1 MSETSLP
8 ADPSI
13 LGSPAVAHST
23 RNYELSSD
31 LARLCLP
38 SEYRDSNRVLAW
50 VNSICFLFLLIG
62 LVGLKAPKVVQRPLS
77 EPQEIVPVVFTPPE
91 EQPKVQPEV
100 KQDEPEP
107 QDKPLDTPQVAMVVA
122 AADPSQVAFAVP
134 VEGAVAIAPARFAT
148 APPPINTAPP
158 KPTKFD
164 PNASGEGA
172 FPPPAYPGIAI
183 RNRYQGTPTI
193 EILVDPSGAVTSAKV
208 VKSSGY
214 PVLDEAAMQVVK
226 NRWRFNPGAARDL
239 VWDCTFILK

>member
-1 MSETSLP
+1 MSDTSVP
-8 ADPSI
+8 AGPSI
-13 LGSPAVAHST
+13 PGSPSFA
-23 RNYELSSD
+23 RGRQNYALSDD

-38 SEYRDSNRVLAW
+38 YEYRDSNRFLAW

-62 LVGLKAPKVVQRPLS
+62 LVGLKAPKIVIKPLS
-77 EPQEIVPVVFTPPE
+77 QPQEIVPVVFTPPE

-107 QDKPLDTPQVAMVVA
+107 QDKPLETPEVATVVA
-122 AADPSQVAFAVP
+122 AADPSSVAFAVP

-164 PNASGEGA
+164 PNANAGT
-172 FPPPAYPGIAI
+172 FPPPNYPGIAI
-183 RNRYQGTPTI
+183 RNRYQGTATI
-193 EILVDPSGAVTSAKV
+193 EILVDPAGSVTSTKV
-208 VKSSGY
+208 LKSSGY

-226 NRWRFNPGAARDL
+226 SQWRFKAGTARDL
-239 VWDCTFILK
+239 VWDCTFELK